1 MGSRVWATVVA
12 MSRADAIERLVSGTF
27 DLLVVGA
34 GIVAARVAFEAARTG
49 ARVALLDGDVGGVA
63 TPEVPDRV
71 AATLDGRDVLHAVD
85 GHGR

>member
-1 MGSRVWATVVA
+1 

-34 GIVAARVAFEAARTG
+34 GIVGARVAFEVARAG
-49 ARVALLDGDVGGVA
+49 ARVALLDGDVGGATSVEVGGVV